1 MSKFLSTKYSNG
13 AFNFGMLVLRV
24 AAGLLLAHHGYQK
37 LIKFSV
43 LRYNFMNF
51 MHLGSTVSL
60 SLIIIAELICGI
72 LLILG
77 LFTRLACIP
86 IIIGM
91 AVVVFVASNAN
102 IFAQGE
108 RGMIYLAVTIAI
120 LFCGPG
126 KISVDG
132 MLGK

>member
-1 MSKFLSTKYSNG
+1 MNRFLSTKYSTG

-24 AAGLLLAHHGYQK
+24 VTGILLMSHGYSK
-37 LIKFSV
+37 LVQFSS
-43 LRYNFMNF
+43 LRFKFMNF
-51 MHLGSTVSL
+51 MNIGSTASL
-60 SLIIIAELICGI
+60 SLIIFAEFFCGL

-77 LFTRLACIP
+77 LFTRFACIP

-91 AVVVFVASNAN
+91 SVVVFIAAN
-102 IFAQGE
+102 GHIFSQGE
-108 RGMIYLAVTIAI
+108 KGAFYLAATITI

-132 MLGK
+132 MIGK